1 MATSAALCAVAMFAV
16 ALSPTP
22 ARAQSL
28 ASRLRAKSLHLVHHD
43 TTRADGAQ
51 SARTD
56 TAAAERD
63 ALGRAV
69 SLAET
74 VVAHSPLA
82 MQAKLARLYGSAIM
96 AQVQHATTPGA
107 EPVPAADAQPDTAF
121 TRIQTVLR
129 ALETRATG
137 GDTTAARQL
146 TRFQLEM
153 NAVAQRL
160 AARDAATPPTRALV
174 KEMQRALECAQTARG
189 CQSPA
194 AVAR

>member
-1 MATSAALCAVAMFAV
+1 VALCAAATLAV
-16 ALSPTP
+16 AVAPTP
-22 ARAQSL
+22 ARAQSI
-28 ASRLRAKSLHLVHHD
+28 ASRLRARSLHLVHHD
-43 TTRADGAQ
+43 TASGAR
-51 SARTD
+51 SV
-56 TAAAERD
+56 
-63 ALGRAV
+63 L
-69 SLAET
+69 
-74 VVAHSPLA
+74 
-82 MQAKLARLYGSAIM
+82 
-96 AQVQHATTPGA
+96 
-107 EPVPAADAQPDTAF
+107 AADAQPDTAF

-153 NAVAQRL
+153 NAVAQRF

-174 KEMQRALECAQTARG
+174 KEMQRALECAQTGRG